1 MASSRRV
8 RIGLIG
14 YGTWAQRVHI
24 PSIELSQSAVLTA
37 VCGPDA
43 ARARQIAAASGAEL
57 ATVNPDE
64 LISSSQVDA
73 VLIASPNDAHTPPA
87 LAAAQAGKAVLCE
100 KPLAVSLADARRM
113 TDAAVQADVV
123 HMTAFTWRYVPA
135 AVLAHN
141 LVAAGEIGRIFH
153 VAGHFLQERWL
164 TPDTTRLWRFDRRR
178 AGSGILGD
186 LGVHLFDL
194 LEWMTGQRAVRVC
207 AGLASFGQA
216 QEVKGQ
222 APVFDDAHLLFEFS
236 SAARGTVHLSRVA
249 KAAGRSPFPLMHQGI
264 EIYGERGAILYD
276 LHTHSEVEVRPLGQ
290 PTRRIPAPDPLPTSE
305 DEWVVTRELGRRQI
319 ERFGQAVQT
328 RTATAPDFTAGL
340 RAQTIVD
347 AAERSWDARAW
358 VDVVGDGRT
367 PA

>member
-1 MASSRRV
+1 MARRV

-24 PSIELSQSAVLTA
+24 PSIGLSQSAVLTA

-43 ARARQIAAASGAEL
+43 ARARQIAAEAGAEL
-57 ATVNPDE
+57 ATAHADE
-64 LISSSQVDA
+64 LINSSEVDA
-73 VLIASPNDAHTPPA
+73 VLIASPNDAHVVPA
-87 LAAAQAGKAVLCE
+87 LAAARAGKAVLCE
-100 KPLAVSLADARRM
+100 KPLAVSLADAQRI
-113 TDAAVQADVV
+113 TDAAVEADVV

-135 AVLAHN
+135 AVLAQQ
-141 LVAAGEIGRIFH
+141 LIAAAEIGRVFH

-164 TPDTTRLWRFDRRR
+164 TPDSTRLWRFDRRR

-207 AGLASFGQA
+207 AGLASFGWTPEAARQM
-216 QEVKGQ
+216 
-222 APVFDDAHLLFEFS
+222 PVFDDAHLLLEFS

-249 KAAGRSPFPLMHQGI
+249 KAAGRSPFPQMHQGI
-264 EIYGERGAILYD
+264 EVYGERGAILYD
-276 LHTHSEVEVRPLGQ
+276 LHSHSGVEVRPLGG
-290 PTRRIPAPDPLPTSE
+290 PTRRIPVPDPLPTSD

-319 ERFGQAVQT
+319 ERFAQSVQT
-328 RTATAPDFTAGL
+328 RTRTAPDFHAGL

-347 AAERSWDARAW
+347 AAERSWEARAW
-358 VDVVGDGRT
+358 VDVNGGGGT

>member
-1 MASSRRV
+1 
-8 RIGLIG
+8 
-14 YGTWAQRVHI
+14 
-24 PSIELSQSAVLTA
+24 
-37 VCGPDA
+37 
-43 ARARQIAAASGAEL
+43 
-57 ATVNPDE
+57 
-64 LISSSQVDA
+64 
-73 VLIASPNDAHTPPA
+73 
-87 LAAAQAGKAVLCE
+87 
-100 KPLAVSLADARRM
+100 
-113 TDAAVQADVV
+113 
-123 HMTAFTWRYVPA
+123 VPA

-141 LVAAGEIGRIFH
+141 LVAAGAIGRIFH

-216 QEVKGQ
+216 QEVEGQ

-276 LHTHSEVEVRPLGQ
+276 LHSHSEVEVRPLDQ

-319 ERFGQAVQT
+319 ERFGYAVQT

-340 RAQTIVD
+340 RAQIIVD
-347 AAERSWDARAW
+347 AAERSWDARVW

>member
-1 MASSRRV
+1 
-8 RIGLIG
+8 G

-24 PSIELSQSAVLTA
+24 PSIGLSRSAVLTA
-37 VCGPDA
+37 VCGPDV
-43 ARARQIAAASGAEL
+43 ARARQIAAEAGAEL
-57 ATVNPDE
+57 ATAHPDE

-73 VLIASPNDAHTPPA
+73 VLIASPNDAHMAPA

-113 TDAAVQADVV
+113 TDVAVQADVV

-135 AVLAHN
+135 ATLAQR
-141 LVAAGEIGRIFH
+141 LVSAGEIGRIFH

-178 AGSGILGD
+178 VGSGILGD

-194 LEWMTGQRAVRVC
+194 LEWMTGQRVVRVC
-207 AGLASFGQA
+207 AGLASFGWTPEA
-216 QEVKGQ
+216 AGQ
-222 APVFDDAHLLFEFS
+222 QTPVFDDAHLLLEFS

-249 KAAGRSPFPLMHQGI
+249 KAAGESPFPLMHQGI

-276 LHTHSEVEVRPLGQ
+276 LHSHSRVEVRPLDR
-290 PTRRIPAPDPLPTSE
+290 PTRRIPVPDPLPTSD

-319 ERFGQAVQT
+319 ERFAQAVQT
-328 RTATAPDFTAGL
+328 RTGTAPDFHAGL

-347 AAERSWDARAW
+347 AAERSWEARAW
-358 VDVVGDGRT
+358 VASDDGGRT

>member
-1 MASSRRV
+1 MALSRRV

-43 ARARQIAAASGAEL
+43 ARARQIAAEAGAEL
-57 ATVNPDE
+57 ATAHPDE

-73 VLIASPNDAHTPPA
+73 VLIASPNDAHMAPA
-87 LAAAQAGKAVLCE
+87 LAAAHAGKAVLCE

-113 TDAAVQADVV
+113 TDAAEQAGVV

-135 AVLAHN
+135 AVLAQH
-141 LVAAGEIGRIFH
+141 LVSAGEIGRIFH

-194 LEWMTGQRAVRVC
+194 LEWITGQRVARVN
-207 AGLASFGQA
+207 AGLASFGWTPEA
-216 QEVKGQ
+216 VGQ
-222 APVFDDAHLLFEFS
+222 TPVFDDAHLLLEFS

-249 KAAGRSPFPLMHQGI
+249 KAAGRPPYPQMHQGI

-276 LHTHSEVEVRPLGQ
+276 LHSHGGVEVRRLGQ
-290 PTRRIPAPDPLPTSE
+290 PTRRVPVSDPLPASD

-319 ERFGQAVQT
+319 ERFAQAVQT
-328 RTATAPDFTAGL
+328 RTGAAPDFHAGL
-340 RAQTIVD
+340 RAQAIVD
-347 AAERSWDARAW
+347 AAERSWEARTW
-358 VDVVGDGRT
+358 SDIDGGGGT
-367 PA
+367 SA

>member
-1 MASSRRV
+1 
-8 RIGLIG
+8 
-14 YGTWAQRVHI
+14 
-24 PSIELSQSAVLTA
+24 
-37 VCGPDA
+37 
-43 ARARQIAAASGAEL
+43 
-57 ATVNPDE
+57 
-64 LISSSQVDA
+64 
-73 VLIASPNDAHTPPA
+73 
-87 LAAAQAGKAVLCE
+87 
-100 KPLAVSLADARRM
+100 
-113 TDAAVQADVV
+113 
-123 HMTAFTWRYVPA
+123 
-135 AVLAHN
+135 
-141 LVAAGEIGRIFH
+141 
-153 VAGHFLQERWL
+153 L

-194 LEWMTGQRAVRVC
+194 LEWMTGQRAMRVC

-216 QEVKGQ
+216 QEVEGQ

-276 LHTHSEVEVRPLGQ
+276 LHSHSEVEVRPLGQ

>member
-1 MASSRRV
+1 MPVSRRV

-24 PSIELSQSAVLTA
+24 PSIGLSQSAVLTA

-43 ARARQIAAASGAEL
+43 ARAREIAAEAGAEL
-57 ATVNPDE
+57 ATAHPDE

-73 VLIASPNDAHTPPA
+73 VLIASPNDAHMAPA

-113 TDAAVQADVV
+113 TDAAAQAGVV
-123 HMTAFTWRYVPA
+123 HMTAFTWRHVPA
-135 AVLAHN
+135 AALAQH
-141 LVAAGEIGRIFH
+141 LMAAGEIGRIFH
-153 VAGHFLQERWL
+153 IAGHFLQERWL

-194 LEWMTGQRAVRVC
+194 LEWMTGQRVVRVC
-207 AGLASFGQA
+207 AGLASFGWTP
-216 QEVKGQ
+216 EVEGQ
-222 APVFDDAHLLFEFS
+222 TPVFDDAHLLLEFS

-249 KAAGRSPFPLMHQGI
+249 KAAGRSPFPQMHQGI

-276 LHTHSEVEVRPLGQ
+276 LHNHSGLEVRPLGQ
-290 PTRRIPAPDPLPTSE
+290 PTRRIPVPDPLPASD

-319 ERFGQAVQT
+319 ERFAQAVQN
-328 RTATAPDFTAGL
+328 RTGTAPDFRAGL

-347 AAERSWDARAW
+347 AAERSWEARGWA
-358 VDVVGDGRT
+358 DVNGEPGV